1 MCPGK
6 GNCTYK
12 AILEEYIVVLDSL
25 LTQPTVK
32 GTYGMVPPQE
42 NPTQPFFLGEII
54 CKTVSNGAV
63 LVSGNAMP
71 NVMSLVP
78 VHPE

>member
-1 MCPGK
+1 V
-6 GNCTYK
+6 TEFYTHK
-12 AILEEYIVVLDSL
+12 AILEEYIVVLDAL

-42 NPTQPFFLGEII
+42 NPTHPFFLGDTI
-54 CKTVSNGAV
+54 CKTVSNGAALV
-63 LVSGNAMP
+63 LGSAMP
-71 NVMSLVP
+71 NVMPLAP